1 MPITNGSINI
11 TRFIISGISENMHFS
26 AICQRQ
32 SFRML
37 QRDRIQ
43 NVSEDLYRAGK
54 DVRCLYGAHKG
65 KKKGAA
71 VFLLLPL
78 FFSCAQRRTRKR
90 KPRKNG
96 AFCVFPLLLYYRFEN
111 CGALRAALRPYFL
124 RSFIRG
130 SLVRNPAFFRMGLYS
145 SESTSRSALEMPWRM
160 APA

>member
-43 NVSEDLYRAGK
+43 NVSEDVYRAGK

-65 KKKGAA
+65 KKRGCSFLAIAPFFIVRPAA
-71 VFLLLPL
+71 HDKKKTP
-78 FFSCAQRRTRKR
+78 
-90 KPRKNG
+90 
-96 AFCVFPLLLYYRFEN
+96 
-111 CGALRAALRPYFL
+111 
-124 RSFIRG
+124 
-130 SLVRNPAFFRMGLYS
+130 
-145 SESTSRSALEMPWRM
+145 
-160 APA
+160 